1 MLTVHVKSS
10 LKIDPSRTTMLRRKF
25 VADMQRRFV
34 KLGRDIYTLIVT
46 NDVFGLEDPVHLK
59 VNRQEFKFQT
69 DAGKVTSYQKWLQGE
84 INTGILTVDGVG
96 EPWTNKYV
104 GASYKKGV
112 NRAYTDVSRV
122 KGFTAET
129 DRGSFTQTAFGQP
142 ELQSKIELIYTRT
155 YNELKGVTDAM
166 SQQMSRSLANGL
178 AAGQGSKEIARELRK
193 IDEKITKTRALVI
206 ARTETIHAHAEGQ
219 LDSFENL
226 GIEKVDIMAEILT
239 AGDERVCTICLD
251 AAFQGAMPIEEA
263 RGIIPL
269 HPNCRCAWKPVI
281 DTKQVSKGAPTL
293 ESVQSLADKDV
304 IYKEWLA
311 AGSKADEAMIKN
323 SAVRF
328 TSLKK
333 TIIQ

>member
-46 NDVFGLEDPVHLK
+46 NDVFGFEDPSPFALQA
-59 VNRQEFKFQT
+59 NRQEFKFQT
-69 DAGKVTSYQKWLQGE
+69 DAAKVASYRKWLQGE
-84 INTGILTVDGVG
+84 IDTGILTVDGIG

-104 GASYKKGV
+104 GAAYKKGV
-112 NRAYTDVSRV
+112 DRAYTDVSKV
-122 KGFTAET
+122 KGFK
-129 DRGSFTQTAFGQP
+129 DLSRDQFTQIAFGQP

-166 SQQMSRSLANGL
+166 SQQMSRALANGL
-178 AAGQGSKEIARELRK
+178 VAGQGPKVIARELQK
-193 IDEKITKTRALVI
+193 VNEKITKTRALVI

-219 LDSFENL
+219 LDSFEWL
-226 GIEKVDIMAEILT
+226 GVEKVDIMAEVLT

-251 AAFQGAMPIEEA
+251 AASEGPMLIEEA

-281 DTKQVSKGAPTL
+281 NT
-293 ESVQSLADKDV
+293 
-304 IYKEWLA
+304 
-311 AGSKADEAMIKN
+311 N
-323 SAVRF
+323 R
-328 TSLKK
+328 KK
-333 TIIQ
+333 